1 MAKVHCTDSVASV
14 VASIRTGDDDD
25 GVDHDTNHQAPPF
38 HLTKSVAD
46 LVDLSQFEANSVDVI
61 TCCYGYN
68 LVEESHL
75 PTALKDAYRV
85 LAPGGI
91 LIVANWEQS
100 GLQYIGRDVLAAVRR
115 GGAPLDEDH
124 VFLPPIATVDAIALS
139 SASSGT
145 SSSSSS
151 AGDTSFDASLKDAG
165 FQRCCGSDHPAS
177 PIVRSYPFN
186 LGHYPDLQFLM
197 GTLTIRGELQ
207 DLGALEE
214 SEDAGGWSCL
224 AAECFW
230 TNIRKYVTTNNDDDN
245 GSMWLNGNVFKM
257 TVVMK
262 K

>member
-14 VASIRTGDDDD
+14 VASIRTSVDDDD
-25 GVDHDTNHQAPPF
+25 DDQNTNHQNTNHQAPSF

-46 LVDLSQFEANSVDVI
+46 LVDLSQFETNSVDVI

-68 LVEESHL
+68 LVEKSHL

-139 SASSGT
+139 S
-145 SSSSSS
+145 SSSSS
-151 AGDTSFDASLKDAG
+151 ADDTSFDASLKDAG
-165 FQRCCGSDHPAS
+165 FQSCSGPNQPAS

-207 DLGALEE
+207 DLGALRE

-230 TNIRKYVTTNNDDDN
+230 TNIRKYVTTNNDDD